1 MISLS
6 DNLFISFRCISI
18 DKFNSLHIEEIFIN
32 KSDNYK
38 MHVCKKCGLIAT
50 VNKKIGLYRCK
61 SCQNLTEFSE
71 LRVPYAFKLLS
82 QELETMSIAGR
93 LIT

>member
-1 MISLS
+1 MLS
-6 DNLFISFRCISI
+6 HGASMFL
-18 DKFNSLHIEEIFIN
+18 KEIFIN

-61 SCQNLTEFSE
+61 SCENLTEFSE